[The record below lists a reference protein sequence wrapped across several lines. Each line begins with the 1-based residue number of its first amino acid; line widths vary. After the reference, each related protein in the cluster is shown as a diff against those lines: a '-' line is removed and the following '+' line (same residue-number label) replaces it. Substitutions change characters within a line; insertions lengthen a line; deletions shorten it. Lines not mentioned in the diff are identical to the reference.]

1 MEVER
6 KIRKIGNSLGII
18 VPSDYLK
25 QMGLKEGDSV
35 YTTFENGKI
44 VISSESKTMEETEF
58 KNRVIKILD
67 EYLDNERK

>member
-1 MEVER
+1 VEVER

-18 VPSDYLK
+18 VPSEYLK

-35 YTTFENGKI
+35 YTSFENGKI
-44 VISSESKTMEETEF
+44 VISGESKSHEENEF

-67 EYLDNERK
+67 EYLDNDRK

>member
-1 MEVER
+1 VEVER

-44 VISSESKTMEETEF
+44 VISSESIAQEDAEF
-58 KNRVIKILD
+58 ENRVIKILD
-67 EYLDNERK
+67 KYLENERK